1 MKQLVKK
8 TRGSASIFDDNSIE
22 FTPQGQGEPVF
33 ESQCKVGAA
42 SLGRTAGNKQSYV
55 ARLKV
60 DADCADPAEAMHE
73 QLDKLAAKTW
83 PVTAKPKKPRGKTL
97 KDEDGVLATVSAKTG
112 VLGILITIDL
122 KEEVN
127 PEKKLIN
134 HLLNLNSCL
143 SINREYLTQ
152 LRQSLRKSSKE

>member
-1 MKQLVKK
+1 MKNLVKK

-33 ESQCKVGAA
+33 ESQCKVGPA

-60 DADCADPAEAMHE
+60 DADAPDPAEAMHE

-97 KDEDGVLATVSAKTG
+97 VDYPGVLATVSAKTG

-122 KEEVN
+122 AKEAD
-127 PEKKLIN
+127 PTKKVIN
-134 HLLNLNSCL
+134 HLTNLVQCL
-143 SINREYLTQ
+143 SINETFLRQ
-152 LRQSLRKSSKE
+152 LRQSLLNSSSK

>member
-33 ESQCKVGAA
+33 ESQCKVGQA

-60 DADCADPAEAMHE
+60 DAASADPAEAMHE

-83 PVTAKPKKPRGKTL
+83 PVTAKPKKPRGKKL
-97 KDEDGVLATVSAKTG
+97 KDEDGVLAAVSAKTG
-112 VLGILITIDL
+112 ILGILITIDL
-122 KEEVN
+122 RKEVD
-127 PEKKLIN
+127 PSKKLIN
-134 HLLNLNSCL
+134 QLTELTKCL
-143 SINREYLTQ
+143 SINQDFLRQ
-152 LRQSLRKSSKE
+152 LRQSLLSSSSK

>member
-1 MKQLVKK
+1 MKKLVKK

-97 KDEDGVLATVSAKTG
+97 LEDDGILAKASAKTG
-112 VLGILITIDL
+112 RLAVLISIDL
-122 KEEVN
+122 AKEVD
-127 PEKKLIN
+127 PTKKVIN
-134 HLLNLNSCL
+134 YLTNLVQCL
-143 SINREYLTQ
+143 SINQDFLRQ
-152 LRQSLRKSSKE
+152 LRQSLLSSSSK

>member
-1 MKQLVKK
+1 MKNLVKK

-83 PVTAKPKKPRGKTL
+83 PVTAKPRKPRGKTL
-97 KDEDGVLATVSAKTG
+97 KDEGGVLATVSAKTG

-122 KEEVN
+122 KEEVD
-127 PEKKLIN
+127 PGKKLIN